1 MRIAITGATG
11 LIGCAAQKA
20 LMQAGGHDL
29 TLLYRNTPPDTETQA
44 RWIKG
49 DLSDLAL
56 CEALVQGQEVIMHLA
71 HEGTPLMRGNDLV
84 SDAVVNLLPSL
95 QLLQAIEKNGCSPHV
110 IYISSGGA
118 VYGTTLDHHPAKE
131 EDSCSPSL
139 IYGIQKLTIEHYLRA
154 AAEKGILRLTIL
166 RVSNAYGGLL
176 PPLRMQG
183 LIGTSVAR
191 ATMGLP
197 LRLFGNPENI
207 RDYVHV
213 ADVAQALLLALN
225 HPYSFDIFNIGSGK
239 KTSVIEI
246 LSLIRKISGSDLPI
260 QREELPEQQ
269 TLPDCCL
276 LDVAKAA
283 KKLGWRATLDLEE
296 GIRAM
301 FSNEKKYN
309 Q

>member
-20 LMQAGGHDL
+20 LMQAGGHEL
-29 TLLYRNTPPDTETQA
+29 TLLYRNTPPDTDTQA
-44 RWIKG
+44 TWIKG
-49 DLSDLAL
+49 DLSDMAV

-84 SDAVVNLLPSL
+84 ADAVVNLLPSL
-95 QLLQAIEKNGCSPHV
+95 RLLQAIENSGNRPHI

-118 VYGTTLDHHPAKE
+118 VYGTTIDHHPAKE
-131 EDSCSPSL
+131 EDPCTPSL

-154 AAEKGILRLTIL
+154 AAEKGIVRATIL
-166 RVSNAYGGLL
+166 RVSNAYGALL

-207 RDYVHV
+207 RDYVHI
-213 ADVAQALLLALN
+213 ADVAQALLLALQ
-225 HPYSFDIFNIGSGK
+225 HPHPCDIINIGSGK

-246 LSLIRKISGSDLPI
+246 LNLIRKISGSDHPI
-260 QREELPEQQ
+260 QSEKLPEHQ

-283 KKLGWRATLDLEE
+283 KKLGWRAHLHLEE
-296 GIRAM
+296 GIGNM
-301 FSNEKKYN
+301 FSNHNK
-309 Q
+309 

>member
-1 MRIAITGATG
+1 MRIAITGAAG

-20 LMQAGGHDL
+20 LMQAGGHEL
-29 TLLYRNTPPDTETQA
+29 TLLYRNTLPDTDTPAQ
-44 RWIKG
+44 WIKG
-49 DLSDLAL
+49 DLTDVAV
-56 CEALVQGQEVIMHLA
+56 CDALVQGQEVIMHLA
-71 HEGTPLMRGNDLV
+71 HEGTPLMRGKDLV
-84 SDAVVNLLPSL
+84 ADAVVNLLPSL
-95 QLLQAIEKNGCSPHV
+95 QLLQAIEKNGCCPHI

-118 VYGTTLDHHPAKE
+118 VYGTTFDHHPSR
-131 EDSCSPSL
+131 EDDPCTPSL

-154 AAEKGILRLTIL
+154 AADKGILRATVL
-166 RVSNAYGGLL
+166 RVSNAYGALL

-183 LIGTSVAR
+183 LIGTSVSR

-213 ADVAQALLLALN
+213 ADVAQALVLALKHA
-225 HPYSFDIFNIGSGK
+225 HPFDIFNIGSGK

-246 LSLIRKISGSDLPI
+246 LGLIRKISGSDLPI
-260 QREELPEQQ
+260 QSEELPENQ

-276 LDVAKAA
+276 LDVSKAEQ
-283 KKLGWRATLDLEE
+283 KLGWHARLRLEE

-301 FSNEKKYN
+301 FSNRNNYK